1 MLPGDIMNKLQGAFR
16 SKLDADKKK
25 NFAEVDKTVKAEWI
39 AQYVLDPKSGVNT
52 GYNKLVL
59 RNTEEKSTSWSWKT
73 QEQISDMLKSQ
84 EHARILV
91 SSDDL
96 EQRDHEYSS
105 LARAGVK
112 QYYVHESMF
121 TETTSK
127 VDEAGTSSMCDLQAD
142 HSTMVTSD
150 MRACTIGLK
159 RKKPTKTVKVEKSE
173 EENAAKA
180 TAKAA
185 RLEKAGVLRNAKAYT
200 YMQIK
205 CQRCCR

>member
-1 MLPGDIMNKLQGAFR
+1 MLRLLLRFMFFNTLLRRLKIKRSEGNGEIMNKLQGAFR

-25 NFAEVDKTVKAEWI
+25 NSAEVDKTVKAEWI

-52 GYNKLVL
+52 GYHKLVL
-59 RNTEEKSTSWSWKT
+59 RNTEENSTGWSWKT

-112 QYYVHESMF
+112 Q
-121 TETTSK
+121 
-127 VDEAGTSSMCDLQAD
+127 
-142 HSTMVTSD
+142 
-150 MRACTIGLK
+150 
-159 RKKPTKTVKVEKSE
+159 
-173 EENAAKA
+173 
-180 TAKAA
+180 
-185 RLEKAGVLRNAKAYT
+185 
-200 YMQIK
+200 
-205 CQRCCR
+205 